1 MPARLPKVVAAY
13 FAATNRHD
21 ISAMMATF
29 SHRAVVKDEGLEHR
43 GLEAIRRWAEETIRK
58 YDFTIEPEGATETD
72 AVTMVTGQVSGT
84 FPGSPLRIQFS
95 FSFDHEKISRLEIG

>member
-21 ISAMMATF
+21 VPAMMATF
-29 SHRAVVKDEGLEHR
+29 SQRAVVRDEGREHR
-43 GLEAIRRWAEETIRK
+43 GLEAIRQWAEETIGK
-58 YDFTIEPEGATETD
+58 YDFSIEAEEATETD
-72 AVTMVTGQVSGT
+72 GGTMVTGQVSGT
-84 FPGSPLRIQFS
+84 FPGSPLRIRFS